1 MSAPLQPLFSL
12 IKQGMPKRSMG
23 IKLIVVCSLALL
35 MTIPSFFVD
44 SLIDDR
50 THRAAAV
57 ATEIGGLVGGPEN
70 FLGPTLAVPYHDM
83 DAQGKPENGLYL
95 VAPATGDVVVTT
107 TTQERHR
114 SLFKVPV
121 YQADI
126 TFHAAFD
133 LSGIPHGS
141 GAVLDW
147 DRATIVVGAADAR
160 GALADAT
167 LTSGGGS
174 VKTFIPATSLGTVTV
189 PDTGVPES
197 SAVRDNKDLKFFEVP
212 VTGLAKADAKFDVTA
227 KMKFSGAQRLVVE
240 AYGKTTTVA
249 MNGDWRNPSFDGYFL
264 PVKRSMPGN
273 GFEASW
279 AVPFIARGVPAEG
292 DTNMLANLGHTAMA
306 VSFVEMVDPY
316 QSVTRALKYSPLF
329 IFLIFLSYFLFEVTT
344 GKRVHPAQYVL
355 IGIAQTIFFVLLLS
369 IAERI
374 GFDFAFILSAI
385 ATVGLISIYA
395 KWTFDSRAQGLRALA
410 IFSLLYGLIYILLR
424 LEDQALLVGSIAS
437 FVAIAAAMYFT
448 RSMNWYG
455 EQAPPPAPT
464 GPPPAV

>member
-1 MSAPLQPLFSL
+1 
-12 IKQGMPKRSMG
+12 
-23 IKLIVVCSLALL
+23 
-35 MTIPSFFVD
+35 
-44 SLIDDR
+44 
-50 THRAAAV
+50 
-57 ATEIGGLVGGPEN
+57 
-70 FLGPTLAVPYHDM
+70 
-83 DAQGKPENGLYL
+83 
-95 VAPATGDVVVTT
+95 
-107 TTQERHR
+107 
-114 SLFKVPV
+114 
-121 YQADI
+121 
-126 TFHAAFD
+126 
-133 LSGIPHGS
+133 
-141 GAVLDW
+141 
-147 DRATIVVGAADAR
+147 
-160 GALADAT
+160 
-167 LTSGGGS
+167 
-174 VKTFIPATSLGTVTV
+174 
-189 PDTGVPES
+189 
-197 SAVRDNKDLKFFEVP
+197 
-212 VTGLAKADAKFDVTA
+212 
-227 KMKFSGAQRLVVE
+227 
-240 AYGKTTTVA
+240 
-249 MNGDWRNPSFDGYFL
+249 
-264 PVKRSMPGN
+264 MPGN

>member
-1 MSAPLQPLFSL
+1 
-12 IKQGMPKRSMG
+12 MG
-23 IKLIVVCSLALL
+23 VKLIVVCSLALL
-35 MTIPSFFVD
+35 MMIPSFFVD

-57 ATEIGGLVGGPEN
+57 ANEIGGLVGGPEN
-70 FLGPTLAVPYHDM
+70 FLGPTLAIPYHDI
-83 DAQGKPENGLYL
+83 DVQGKPESGVYL
-95 VAPATGDVVVTT
+95 VAPATGDAVVATAA
-107 TTQERHR
+107 QERHR

-121 YQADI
+121 YQADL
-126 TFHAAFD
+126 TFNASFD
-133 LSGIPHGS
+133 LTGIPHGS

-147 DRATIVVGAADAR
+147 DRAMIVVGASDAR

-167 LTSGGGS
+167 LTAGNS
-174 VKTFIPATSLGTVTV
+174 VSTFIPATVLGTVTV
-189 PDTGVPES
+189 QDTGVPES
-197 SAVRDNKDLKFFEVP
+197 SAVRDNKDMKFFAVP
-212 VTGLAKADAKFDVTA
+212 ATGLAKADAKFDVTA

-249 MNGDWRNPSFDGYFL
+249 MKGDWKNPSFDGYFL
-264 PVKRSMPGN
+264 PVKRNLTGT
-273 GFEASW
+273 GFESSW
-279 AVPFIARGVPAEG
+279 SVPFIARGVSAEG
-292 DTNMLANLGHTAMA
+292 DTSVLASLGHTAMA

-355 IGIAQTIFFVLLLS
+355 IGIAQTTFFVLLLS

-374 GFDFAFILSAI
+374 GFDAAFILSAI

-395 KWTFDSRAQGLRALA
+395 KWTFESRVQGLRALC

-424 LEDQALLVGSIAS
+424 LEDQALLVGSVAS
-437 FVAIAAAMYFT
+437 FLAIAAAMYFT

-455 EQAPPPAPT
+455 EPIVSMPPVE
-464 GPPPAV
+464 PPLAG